1 MKNSLL
7 LSNKYK
13 LFGWIIFLLFAA
25 LGVLCMI
32 KDFQISGLQI
42 YHIPTGSF
50 DSITFDFEDFNLTNE
65 LAVLG
70 ITVGLLMIVFVKEKI
85 EDEYISMLRLKSL
98 QLAVLLSYVVLI
110 ILNFSFYGLGFL
122 ILLVYNV
129 WTTLI
134 IFIVKFNYS
143 LYVLRKGVKNEN

>member
-1 MKNSLL
+1 MKNSILL
-7 LSNKYK
+7 PSKYK
-13 LFGWIIFLLFAA
+13 VFGWIIFLLFAT
-25 LGVLCMI
+25 LGIFCMT
-32 KDFQISGLQI
+32 KDFQIHGLQI

-50 DSITFDFEDFNLTNE
+50 DSITFGFEDFNLTNE
-65 LAVLG
+65 LAFLG
-70 ITVGLLMIVFVKEKI
+70 ITIGLLMIVFAKEKI

-98 QLAVLLSYVVLI
+98 QLAVLLSYIVLI

-134 IFIVKFNYS
+134 IFIIKFYLS
-143 LYVLRKGVKNEN
+143 LYQLRRGSSNEN